1 MVATTYVMPSAA
13 EQLRA
18 EEAAMAVDW
27 RELTVAV
34 NWFVA
39 GLISI
44 AVRTGPRYCSTCPP
58 GGPCCGMQYD
68 PLEDVG
74 RTPEADNFVD
84 ACRALGVL

>member
-1 MVATTYVMPSAA
+1 MSATTYVMASAA

-18 EEAAMAVDW
+18 EEVAMSTDW
-27 RELTVAV
+27 RELAWACRWYTEH
-34 NWFVA
+34 
-39 GLISI
+39 LIAI

-58 GGPCCGMQYD
+58 GGTCCGMQYD

-74 RTPEADNFVD
+74 RTPDADNFLD